1 MTQGERIKELRKS
14 LGLTLE
20 KFGERLGVGKTAI
33 SKIERGEN
41 GLTDQMRTSICR
53 EFLVNESWLLDGT
66 GEMMR
71 DMNDEDA
78 AHIASRIASDD
89 FAREMITEYLK
100 LDEEYQEL
108 LLNFVKKLAGRAED
122 QAK

>member
-33 SKIERGEN
+33 SKIEHGDR

-53 EFLVNESWLLDGT
+53 EFHVNEAWLLDGT

-71 DMNDEDA
+71 NLDDDDLTDMID
-78 AHIASRIASDD
+78 RVASDD
-89 FAREMITEYLK
+89 FARNMLTEYFA
-100 LDEEYQEL
+100 LDEDHRKL
-108 LLNFVKKLAGRAED
+108 FRNFIKKLAGRAEN
-122 QAK
+122 QAE